1 MRRSAVVSRS
11 RWRRRDGEDG
21 TRDATAA
28 RCGGR
33 GARGRECASRI
44 AWVQAVAVASVA
56 KRGSAAQGSVVSGDG
71 KDGREK
77 RRWSCQCRVAVE
89 SADRSGRAARRQN
102 RHRGIVV
109 ETSPHHLTRR
119 TEEPGRAGGRAGG
132 RRRARQ
138 NRRREV
144 EAVRHSSVASRDL
157 MRSEEEARAGGRH
170 GTGEEG
176 RRKEEVRRRD
186 GGEGGKASVRS
197 ETRRPRAVVTTCVLL
212 KHRIEDARRAGRARG
227 GWRVRNR
234 CARAR
239 EWRECPEA

>member
-1 MRRSAVVSRS
+1 MVEQSDVRGVVRGDRIGARCVGVRSCRGRGGGDGTERTGRVARRQRGAVVEALEVESVRRGLHGCRLLQLPVSRS
-11 RWRRRDGEDG
+11 AEVQRKEVS
-21 TRDATAA
+21 
-28 RCGGR
+28 C
-33 GARGRECASRI
+33 RET
-44 AWVQAVAVASVA
+44 
-56 KRGSAAQGSVVSGDG
+56 G
-71 KDGREK
+71 KTGEK

-109 ETSPHHLTRR
+109 EMSPHHLTRR

-132 RRRARQ
+132 GRRARQ
-138 NRRREV
+138 NRHREV

-186 GGEGGKASVRS
+186 GRRRGGKRACDP
-197 ETRRPRAVVTTCVLL
+197 RP
-212 KHRIEDARRAGRARG
+212 DD
-227 GWRVRNR
+227 
-234 CARAR
+234 R
-239 EWRECPEA
+239 ERW

>member
-1 MRRSAVVSRS
+1 MRSARTVVAEKRRVAARSCGRGRGRWSCRGRGRGRWSNDGGRERRAWSRARTVVEQSDVRGAVIES
-11 RWRRRDGEDG
+11 RAGSCRRVVRGGDRSACVGLRSCRGRGGGRDGEDG

-89 SADRSGRAARRQN
+89 SAHRSGRAARRQI

-109 ETSPHHLTRR
+109 EMSPHHLTRR

-132 RRRARQ
+132 RAA
-138 NRRREV
+138 E
-144 EAVRHSSVASRDL
+144 
-157 MRSEEEARAGGRH
+157 
-170 GTGEEG
+170 GTAEP
-176 RRKEEVRRRD
+176 
-186 GGEGGKASVRS
+186 A
-197 ETRRPRAVVTTCVLL
+197 
-212 KHRIEDARRAGRARG
+212 
-227 GWRVRNR
+227 
-234 CARAR
+234 
-239 EWRECPEA
+239 